1 MLVSYYE
8 YINAGGK
15 LDEAAYNIYGFE
27 AERIIQSKTRGRIKT
42 VTEPIKYCFA
52 RVCDIMQK
60 ADITVEK
67 ASSWSNDGVSGTF
80 EKVEASDY
88 LKKAEGII
96 YNYLINETDEEGT
109 PLLYLGG
116 VIYD

>member
-1 MLVSYYE
+1 MLVSYDE
-8 YINAGGK
+8 YIDAGGG

-27 AERIIQSKTRGRIKT
+27 AERLMQSKTHSRIKT
-42 VTEPIKYCFA
+42 VTEPIKYCFV
-52 RVCDIMQK
+52 RVCDIMEK
-60 ADITVEK
+60 ADVTADKV
-67 ASSWSNDGVSGTF
+67 SSWSNDGVSGSF
-80 EKVEASDY
+80 EKTEATDY
-88 LKKAEGII
+88 AKKAEDII